1 MIPNDKAAEIL
12 RLAQAEKW
20 PPGTIASQLGVHH
33 SVVTRVLGQQ
43 SFCTGLVQQRPS
55 IIDPYL
61 PFVLE
66 TLAKYPRL
74 PASRLYQMV
83 LERGYKGAPDHFR
96 SLVARHRPKPVAEAF
111 LRLRTLPG
119 EQAQVDWGDFGKL
132 DVDGTT
138 RRLFAFVMVLS
149 FSRSMFLFF
158 SLGAAMGAFLRGH
171 ILAFEHF
178 AGVPRTILYDNLK
191 SAVLE
196 RVGDAIR
203 FNPTLLE
210 LASHYRFQP
219 KPVAVARGN
228 EKGRV
233 ERAIQYARTSFFPAR
248 SFRDVDDLNAQ
259 ALCWVQDIAGQRPCP
274 EDRRRKVCEVFNDE
288 RDRLLPLPDVPFPAE
303 DRVVV
308 HAGKTPYVRFDL
320 NDYSIPHDHVR
331 RSLTVVANPSVVRI
345 MDGTDEIASHVRSW
359 GKGKQI
365 EDPSHVR
372 DLALLKTQARE
383 QRGMDRLHHAC
394 PACRRFFQLV
404 AERGGNLG
412 ATTVGLTRL
421 LDAFGAEALDAALT
435 RAIAGDTSHLGAV
448 RHLLDHER
456 QSRQQPPPVELHL
469 SEGARALSHPVRPHK
484 LSSYDQLRN
493 PGGDDADGQ

>member
-1 MIPNDKAAEIL
+1 MIPHDKAAEIV

-33 SVVTRVLGQQ
+33 SVVSRVLGQQ
-43 SFCTGLVQQRPS
+43 AFAKGLIQRPS

-61 PFVLE
+61 PFVIE

-83 LERGYKGAPDHFR
+83 LERGYRGAPDHFR
-96 SLVARHRPKPVAEAF
+96 VLIARHRPKPVAEAF

-119 EQAQVDWGDFGKL
+119 EQGQVDWGDFGKL
-132 DVDGTT
+132 DIDGAA

-149 FSRSMFLFF
+149 YSRSVFLFF
-158 SLGAAMGAFLRGH
+158 SLGAAMGAFLRAH
-171 ILAFEHF
+171 VQAFEHF
-178 AGVPRTILYDNLK
+178 GGVPRTLLYDNLK
-191 SAVLE
+191 SAVIE

-203 FNPTLLE
+203 FNPTLLD

-233 ERAIQYARTSFFPAR
+233 ERAIRYVRTSFFPAR

-259 ALCWVQDIAGQRPCP
+259 ALVWMKEVADHRPCP
-274 EDRRRKVCEVFNDE
+274 EDRHRKVCEVFGDE
-288 RDRLLPLPDVPFPAE
+288 RQRLLPLPDAQFPAE

-308 HAGKTPYVRFDL
+308 HVGKTPYVPFHL
-320 NDYSIPHDHVR
+320 NDNSIPHDRVR
-331 RSLTVVANPSVVRI
+331 RSLTVVASSTVVRI
-345 MDGTDEIASHVRSW
+345 IDGVDEIASHPRCW

-365 EDPSHVR
+365 EDASHVQE
-372 DLALLKTQARE
+372 LAALKSHARE

-394 PACRRFFQLV
+394 PSCQRFFQLV

-421 LDAFGAEALDAALT
+421 LDTFGAEALDAALT
-435 RAIAGDTSHLGAV
+435 EAIAGDTAHLGAV
-448 RHLLDHER
+448 RHLLDQQR
-456 QSRQQPPPVELHL
+456 QARHQPPPVMLHL
-469 SEGARALSHPVRPHK
+469 SDTARALSRPVRAHR
-484 LSSYDQLRN
+484 LSTYDQLRKRE
-493 PGGDDADGQ
+493 GGHDVDP